1 MATIITLIVS
11 FCLII
16 IAIRIKINNSK
27 KTKKDAEDFMSI
39 INPLIYKDYG
49 NN

>member
-1 MATIITLIVS
+1 MTTIITIIATI
-11 FCLII
+11 CLII

-27 KTKKDAEDFMSI
+27 EAKKDAENFMGI
-39 INPLIYKDYG
+39 INPLMYKNHD